1 MKRFSQ
7 TLRAGLAIFMAVFSS
22 GLIQLY
28 AAPSASAYTAPTE
41 EPITQVMICHA
52 REGSEPYGPG
62 NEQTVSINSAGELQG
77 GHNTH
82 TGNGQVWSPT
92 NTTNFSDII
101 PPFYYLD
108 GDGVKQ
114 YSGGL
119 GWSTEGQRIYANN
132 CVIVD
137 DEDKTVNPVAP
148 NVTKITT
155 CGTYGSIV
163 FATTAHVTY
172 TLTQG
177 DGKQG
182 SYEVTATADEG
193 YTVAEGAATKFTGDL
208 GNYTSCPR
216 HYLQTSHQ
224 KACGQI
230 TISLRNVS
238 PWMYRVLIEEKNDNG
253 DWVRVGATT
262 GDTKWQAAPGVMIVN
277 NLGNA
282 PDDQTGTYTVQY
294 DEDAGNGVREV
305 RYKVSSGAED
315 DLYLNLPVGTFQT
328 VTVYTDCV
336 EPEQLPSE
344 ANWLQTACVAGTNTT
359 DLLEIVVINTK
370 DESNLEVTYTV
381 TITPEIGAAIT
392 KQVTVADGEESTVV
406 FENLPAGEYVID
418 ISATDE
424 TEFESE
430 HVTIDQCTV
439 TPGSGSGNG
448 HTLGGA
454 TDVKTPT
461 VLPTTIPATGAN
473 GVQNQ
478 LVIVLAAL
486 TAYGATF
493 FFQNRRKLSANEA

>member
-1 MKRFSQ
+1 M
-7 TLRAGLAIFMAVFSS
+7 
-22 GLIQLY
+22 
-28 AAPSASAYTAPTE
+28 
-41 EPITQVMICHA
+41 
-52 REGSEPYGPG
+52 
-62 NEQTVSINSAGELQG
+62 
-77 GHNTH
+77 
-82 TGNGQVWSPT
+82 
-92 NTTNFSDII
+92 
-101 PPFYYLD
+101 
-108 GDGVKQ
+108 
-114 YSGGL
+114 
-119 GWSTEGQRIYANN
+119 
-132 CVIVD
+132 
-137 DEDKTVNPVAP
+137 
-148 NVTKITT
+148 
-155 CGTYGSIV
+155 
-163 FATTAHVTY
+163 
-172 TLTQG
+172 
-177 DGKQG
+177 
-182 SYEVTATADEG
+182 
-193 YTVAEGAATKFTGDL
+193 
-208 GNYTSCPR
+208 
-216 HYLQTSHQ
+216 
-224 KACGQI
+224 
-230 TISLRNVS
+230 
-238 PWMYRVLIEEKNDNG
+238 IEEKNDNG

-305 RYKVSSGAED
+305 RYRVSSGTED

-430 HVTIDQCTV
+430 YVTIDQCTV

-461 VLPTTIPATGAN
+461 VLPTTIPATGAVDSGN
-473 GVQNQ
+473 PF
-478 LVIVLAAL
+478 LVL
-486 TAYGATF
+486 TASLVAYGATF
-493 FFQNRRKLSANEA
+493 FLQKRRELSTSRS

>member
-1 MKRFSQ
+1 
-7 TLRAGLAIFMAVFSS
+7 
-22 GLIQLY
+22 
-28 AAPSASAYTAPTE
+28 
-41 EPITQVMICHA
+41 
-52 REGSEPYGPG
+52 
-62 NEQTVSINSAGELQG
+62 
-77 GHNTH
+77 
-82 TGNGQVWSPT
+82 
-92 NTTNFSDII
+92 
-101 PPFYYLD
+101 
-108 GDGVKQ
+108 
-114 YSGGL
+114 
-119 GWSTEGQRIYANN
+119 
-132 CVIVD
+132 
-137 DEDKTVNPVAP
+137 
-148 NVTKITT
+148 
-155 CGTYGSIV
+155 
-163 FATTAHVTY
+163 
-172 TLTQG
+172 
-177 DGKQG
+177 
-182 SYEVTATADEG
+182 
-193 YTVAEGAATKFTGDL
+193 
-208 GNYTSCPR
+208 
-216 HYLQTSHQ
+216 
-224 KACGQI
+224 
-230 TISLRNVS
+230 
-238 PWMYRVLIEEKNDNG
+238 MYRVLIEEKNDNG

-262 GDTKWQAAPGVMIVN
+262 GDTKWQAAPGVMIVDN
-277 NLGNA
+277 RGEA
-282 PDDQTGTYTVQY
+282 PDDQTGSYIVQFA
-294 DEDAGNGVREV
+294 EDSGNGLREV
-305 RYKVSSGAED
+305 RYRVSSGAED

-344 ANWLQTACVAGTNTT
+344 ANWLQTACVADTNTT

-430 HVTIDQCTV
+430 YVTIDQCTV

-461 VLPTTIPATGAN
+461 VLPTTALPTSLPATGAD
-473 GVQNQ
+473 GTQNQ